1 MGFFFRR
8 KKPKQATV
16 DESPVDK
23 PIDSNSESVS
33 DSNTDNT
40 SVNLGN
46 TDLENEQL
54 ESKSNLEALP
64 PSTKTEED
72 ISIAPSDSSSPIN
85 PNPTQAE
92 PDTTSTP
99 EIQVSDADNKTLDS
113 GLAKS
118 SNSLLGSLSKIFSSG
133 IEFSDDIFE
142 DLEDTLISADIG
154 VAASISMIEALRSE
168 AKSQKL
174 KTAQSVVNCLQKH
187 ASSELAVAEKPW
199 NFNLKPYVIMMVGV
213 NGVGKTTTTAKI
225 ARYFKQQGKNVM
237 LAAAD
242 TFRAAATEQLI
253 EWGNRL
259 DIPVTHQSQG
269 SDAAAVA
276 HDAFNAALA
285 RNMDVLIIDTAGR
298 LHTQTDLMDQLGKV
312 TRVLKKIDPDTPHE
326 IMQVLDSTTGQNALS
341 QLKHFKGSVGVNS
354 LCLTKL
360 DGSAKGGV
368 AVSLAREHQLPIRF
382 IGIGEGFD
390 DLRAF
395 SSDKFA
401 KALIPDVES

>member
-1 MGFFFRR
+1 MGFFFRK
-8 KKPKQATV
+8 KKPKNTEVATPV
-16 DESPVDK
+16 VENDTVETSNIEHEYLDSDHTDHNQHETSQDKSDNSIQKTTQKNEDTQNNQDEINTDK
-23 PIDSNSESVS
+23 PSN
-33 DSNTDNT
+33 NTT
-40 SVNLGN
+40 
-46 TDLENEQL
+46 E
-54 ESKSNLEALP
+54 KS
-64 PSTKTEED
+64 
-72 ISIAPSDSSSPIN
+72 
-85 PNPTQAE
+85 
-92 PDTTSTP
+92 
-99 EIQVSDADNKTLDS
+99 LDS
-113 GLAKS
+113 GLSKS
-118 SNSLLGSLSKIFSSG
+118 SSSLLGNLSKIFSSS
-133 IEFSDDIFE
+133 IEFTEDIYE

-154 VAASISMIEALRSE
+154 VEASMSMIEALRLE
-168 AKSQKL
+168 AKTQKL
-174 KTAQSVVNCLQKH
+174 KTAQSVITCLQDQ
-187 ASSELAVAEKPW
+187 ASTELAIAEKNW

-225 ARYFKQQGKNVM
+225 ARYFQKQGKNVM

-259 DIPVTHQSQG
+259 DIPVIHQSHG
-269 SDAAAVA
+269 ADAAAVA

-285 RNMDVLIIDTAGR
+285 RNIDVLIIDTAGR

-341 QLKHFKGSVGVNS
+341 QLKHFKDSVGVNS

-368 AVSLAREHQLPIRF
+368 AISLAREHQLPIRF
-382 IGIGEGFD
+382 IGIGESFD

-395 SSDKFA
+395 SANSFA
-401 KALIPDVES
+401 KALIPDVED

>member
-8 KKPKQATV
+8 KKPKQTADTPENTADSV
-16 DESPVDK
+16 DENIVEDVVKSTDENIRGIADTETSSIEAATK
-23 PIDSNSESVS
+23 DSV
-33 DSNTDNT
+33 TDQNT
-40 SVNLGN
+40 SEETFDETADDI
-46 TDLENEQL
+46 TDSL
-54 ESKSNLEALP
+54 A
-64 PSTKTEED
+64 EE
-72 ISIAPSDSSSPIN
+72 
-85 PNPTQAE
+85 T
-92 PDTTSTP
+92 
-99 EIQVSDADNKTLDS
+99 NKQTLDS
-113 GLAKS
+113 GLSKS

-154 VAASISMIEALRSE
+154 VDASMSMIDALRDAS
-168 AKSQKL
+168 KKQKL
-174 KTAQSVVNCLQKH
+174 KTAQSVVNCLQDQ
-187 ASSELAVAEKPW
+187 ASAELMIAERPW

-225 ARYFKQQGKNVM
+225 ARYFQKQGKNVM

-253 EWGNRL
+253 EWGSRL
-259 DIPVTHQSQG
+259 DIPVIHQSHG
-269 SDAAAVA
+269 ADAAAVA

-285 RNMDVLIIDTAGR
+285 RNIDVLIIDTAGR

-312 TRVLKKIDPDTPHE
+312 TRVLKKIDEDTPHE
-326 IMQVLDSTTGQNALS
+326 VMQVLDSTTGQNALS
-341 QLKHFKGSVGVNS
+341 QLKHFKDAVGVNS

-368 AVSLAREHQLPIRF
+368 AISLAREHQLPIRF
-382 IGIGEGFD
+382 IGIGESFD

-395 SSDKFA
+395 SAENFA
-401 KALIPDVES
+401 KALIPDVEA